1 MKGFENSY
9 KILKKSDYE
18 RIKNSL
24 NAKETQQ
31 AEKDEKDRE
40 IQRLKELSRGQVSKW
55 GNTLEG
61 QRKAKLEAKKIR
73 FEKEEEVRRQED
85 IKEAI
90 YQAERRRN
98 AIEHAKTLTFS
109 RTDRVKE
116 FHGALILT
124 EVLKERDAQIALHKK
139 RQDAAQ
145 AREAERLRA
154 VNEDLVERNAA
165 ALEAATRM
173 RQEKKIIQKYQLEQ
187 IKKTKDA
194 AVKEVEEWKAEG
206 IEIAK
211 NTLEWEKLLR
221 QEKAK
226 EEEKKLANFKW
237 FHEDFLPEKEAQRVL
252 EKSQAATQEE
262 AIKIFNEHKRRLV
275 KLRKEKVAQKSAQSE
290 KTSKKLLESLE
301 QIIAEQNDEIEAQ
314 NQKRKEELEKM
325 ENYIAENEGVETYRD
340 LLNTVEYRKKQHAEV
355 LQAREDRLE
364 AERIEVQE
372 KMKGDREW
380 KEQLREKEQRRRATN
395 KQFQQN
401 HLERIN
407 ERAAFE
413 RHQRELDLACDHTI
427 NELNKLE
434 EKQFQ
439 NYAKDIIDEAI
450 DKSRNPF
457 PLRKAADAGAGGGR
471 GPKFAGVGGLRPSY
485 MACDQSGVQM
495 PSYAIREST
504 VETKKK
510 ITHSVQRGKKR
521 LGFAV

>member
-1 MKGFENSY
+1 MKDSF

-18 RIKNSL
+18 RIITSL

-31 AEKDEKDRE
+31 KERDEKNRE
-40 IQRLKELSRGQVSKW
+40 IQRLKELSQGQVSKW

-73 FEKEEEVRRQED
+73 FEKEEELRRQED

-90 YQAERRRN
+90 YQAEQRRN

-124 EVLKERDAQIALHKK
+124 EVLKERDAQIELHKK
-139 RQDAAQ
+139 RREDAQ
-145 AREAERLRA
+145 AREEERLRV
-154 VNEDLVERNAA
+154 VNEDLIERNAA
-165 ALEAATRM
+165 ALEAATRV
-173 RQEKKIIQKYQLEQ
+173 RQEKKIVQKYHLEQ
-187 IKKTKDA
+187 IKKTRERA
-194 AVKEVEEWKAEG
+194 LKEVEEWKAEG
-206 IEIAK
+206 IEIEK
-211 NTLEWEKLLR
+211 NKLEWEKILR
-221 QEKAK
+221 EEKAK
-226 EEEKKLANFKW
+226 EDEKKLANFKW
-237 FHEDFLPEKEAQRVL
+237 FHEDFLPGKEAQRAL

-262 AIKIFNEHKRRLV
+262 AIKIFNEHKRRLA

-314 NQKRKEELEKM
+314 NQKRKEELENQ
-325 ENYIAENEGVETYRD
+325 ENYIAGEKDLQKVRD
-340 LLNTVEYRKKQHAEV
+340 LLHTVEYRKKQHAEV

-364 AERIEVQE
+364 AERIEVRE

-395 KQFQQN
+395 KEFQQN

-434 EKQFQ
+434 ERQFQ
-439 NYAKDIIDEAI
+439 SYAKDIIDEAI
-450 DKSRNPF
+450 VKKRNPF

-471 GPKFAGVGGLRPSY
+471 GPEFAGVGGLRPSY

-495 PSYAIREST
+495 PSYAIRKST

-510 ITHSVQRGKKR
+510 ITHSLPRSKKR
-521 LGFAV
+521 LGFAVK